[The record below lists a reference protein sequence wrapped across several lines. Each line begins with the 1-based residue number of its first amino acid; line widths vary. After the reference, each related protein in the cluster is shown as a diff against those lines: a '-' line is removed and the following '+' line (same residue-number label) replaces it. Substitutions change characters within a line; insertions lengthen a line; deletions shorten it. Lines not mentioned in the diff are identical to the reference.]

1 MKSLLI
7 GEQIALTLWVGGMWI
22 VGYVVAPVLFR
33 TLDDRM
39 LAGNLA
45 GQMFTIMSY
54 IGLVCAVLL
63 LSGQWSALGVEVLR
77 AWRFW
82 LLVAMLAVVLVGQF
96 VLQPMMA
103 ELKAAGLDG
112 EHATSFGRLHG
123 VASILFLFNSL
134 AGLTLVVAGLR
145 AAELP

>member
-1 MKSLLI
+1 MKSLFI

-22 VGYVVAPVLFR
+22 IGYVVAPLLFR
-33 TLDDRM
+33 SLDDRM

-45 GQMFTIMSY
+45 GQLFAIMSY
-54 IGLVCAVLL
+54 LGLVCALLL
-63 LSGQWSALGVEVLR
+63 LSGQLASLGGEALR

-82 LLVAMLAVVLVGQF
+82 LLLAMLAVLLVGQF

-112 EHATSFGRLHG
+112 ENATRFGRLHG
-123 VASILFLFNSL
+123 VASVLFLFNSL
-134 AGLTLVVAGLR
+134 AGLALVVAGLR
-145 AAELP
+145 PTEA